1 MANTQ
6 SQMDTTRWGVLKAS
20 KQSGG
25 GLRLGKLS
33 SPSLPIAKSTLG
45 GWHFQGHCQTAI
57 PRLMRSL
64 LVKDSQV
71 STHIHQY
78 KISCYH
84 SATFRGG
91 LKTLPEGSKV
101 FTAALYSI

>member
-1 MANTQ
+1 
-6 SQMDTTRWGVLKAS
+6 MDTTRWRVLEAS

-25 GLRLGKLS
+25 LGFGKLS

-57 PRLMRSL
+57 PRLMQSL

-84 SATFRGG
+84 SATFREG
-91 LKTLPEGSKV
+91 LKTLPDGSKV